1 MTANSDLFKQL
12 EGLEHSLTCYLE
24 QITDLC
30 QHLLNSSRSSGA
42 IGHSIA
48 DWLGQVQQLE
58 QEKAHLLE

>member
-12 EGLEHSLTCYLE
+12 ESLEHSLMCYLE
-24 QITDLC
+24 QIADLC
-30 QHLLNSSRSSGA
+30 QHLLNSSRSSWVTD
-42 IGHSIA
+42 HSIA